1 MRAEFTRLF
10 AARRIEQWAERLQGN
25 CFFTVGSIL
34 TAKNDRQV
42 IDDFLDAVA
51 VAGSGNTWPQ
61 LRLCRLLSDD
71 RDADRKHTADELHSL
86 LVQQPDLGL
95 GREPSGSSR
104 RARRSTLVR
113 MARCRMRTLIGL
125 QHC

>member
-86 LVQQPDLGL
+86 LVQQPD
-95 GREPSGSSR
+95 SGWDASQAVALAVLA
-104 RARRSTLVR
+104 ARRSSEWRAV
-113 MARCRMRTLIGL
+113 ACGP
-125 QHC
+125 